1 MSNINE
7 KVWNI
12 ILSDLGNE
20 IMPFAATQMDL
31 EIILLSKVSQK
42 GNDKYHMMS
51 HLWYNISKI

>member
-1 MSNINE
+1 MEYCSAI
-7 KVWNI
+7 KR
-12 ILSDLGNE
+12 NE